1 MKKTNI
7 NYPYPVLSASNEDY
21 INSSFDIELPVN
33 PYVEGDL
40 AKIGI
45 CYSLKSQGIQELIEN
60 DKARVTVYLE
70 SVEAE
75 YRKIF
80 YFPKSS
86 NSLALDINKN
96 NLSKK
101 LQIKGY
107 IIANTKISP
116 FKLQEHNSDL
126 FGSVPFSLN
135 KGDIIAIADGYTIPL
150 ENFDPLVDRPSIF
163 SIRKQT
169 ENKNEEISVD
179 MLTRDKIT
187 ILLNEDTFTKYQV
200 LYQASDVR
208 SLLASMFAVPV
219 LVDALSYIKNADP
232 EEIEALQELKWYQV
246 VDTKIKE
253 LHLDLSKEDSMTK
266 IANIILPHVFRTN
279 IESFTDV
286 FKNLLPSGGDE

>member
-1 MKKTNI
+1 
-7 NYPYPVLSASNEDY
+7 
-21 INSSFDIELPVN
+21 
-33 PYVEGDL
+33 
-40 AKIGI
+40 
-45 CYSLKSQGIQELIEN
+45 
-60 DKARVTVYLE
+60 
-70 SVEAE
+70 
-75 YRKIF
+75 
-80 YFPKSS
+80 
-86 NSLALDINKN
+86 
-96 NLSKK
+96 
-101 LQIKGY
+101 
-107 IIANTKISP
+107 
-116 FKLQEHNSDL
+116 
-126 FGSVPFSLN
+126 
-135 KGDIIAIADGYTIPL
+135 
-150 ENFDPLVDRPSIF
+150 
-163 SIRKQT
+163 
-169 ENKNEEISVD
+169 

-266 IANIILPHVFRTN
+266 IANTILPHVFRTN

>member
-40 AKIGI
+40 AKIEI
-45 CYSLKSQGIQELIEN
+45 CYSLKSQGIQKLIEN

-86 NSLALDINKN
+86 NSLALGINKN

-266 IANIILPHVFRTN
+266 IANTILPHIFRTN

>member
-7 NYPYPVLSASNEDY
+7 NYPHPVLSASNEDY
-21 INSSFDIELPVN
+21 INSSFNIELPVN

-40 AKIGI
+40 AKIKI
-45 CYSLKSQGIQELIEN
+45 VYSLKSQGIQELIEN

-169 ENKNEEISVD
+169 ENPNEEISVD

-187 ILLNEDTFTKYQV
+187 ILLNEDTFTKYQI

-219 LVDALSYIKNADP
+219 LVDALSYVKNADP

-266 IANIILPHVFRTN
+266 IANTILPHVFRTN

>member
-21 INSSFDIELPVN
+21 INSSFNIELPVN

-40 AKIGI
+40 AKIKI
-45 CYSLKSQGIQELIEN
+45 VYSLKSQGIQELIEN

-169 ENKNEEISVD
+169 ENPNEEISVD

-187 ILLNEDTFTKYQV
+187 ILLNEDTFTKYQI

-219 LVDALSYIKNADP
+219 LVDALSYVKNADP

-266 IANIILPHVFRTN
+266 IANTILPHVFRTN

>member
-40 AKIGI
+40 AKIEI
-45 CYSLKSQGIQELIEN
+45 CYLLKSQGIQELIEN

-116 FKLQEHNSDL
+116 FKLLEHNPDL

-135 KGDIIAIADGYTIPL
+135 RGDIIAIADGYTIPL

-169 ENKNEEISVD
+169 ENPNEEISVD

-266 IANIILPHVFRTN
+266 IANTILPHVFRTN

>member
-40 AKIGI
+40 AKIEI

-86 NSLALDINKN
+86 NFLALEINKN

-116 FKLQEHNSDL
+116 FKLQEHNPDL
-126 FGSVPFSLN
+126 FGSVPFSIN

-169 ENKNEEISVD
+169 ENQNEEISVD

-187 ILLNEDTFTKYQV
+187 ILLNEDTFTKYQI

-246 VDTKIKE
+246 VDAKIKE

-266 IANIILPHVFRTN
+266 IANTILPHVFRTN

>member
-1 MKKTNI
+1 M
-7 NYPYPVLSASNEDY
+7 
-21 INSSFDIELPVN
+21 
-33 PYVEGDL
+33 
-40 AKIGI
+40 
-45 CYSLKSQGIQELIEN
+45 
-60 DKARVTVYLE
+60 
-70 SVEAE
+70 
-75 YRKIF
+75 
-80 YFPKSS
+80 
-86 NSLALDINKN
+86 
-96 NLSKK
+96 
-101 LQIKGY
+101 
-107 IIANTKISP
+107 
-116 FKLQEHNSDL
+116 
-126 FGSVPFSLN
+126 PFSIN

-169 ENKNEEISVD
+169 ENQNEEISVD

-266 IANIILPHVFRTN
+266 IANTILPHVFRTN

>member
-266 IANIILPHVFRTN
+266 IANTILPHVFRTN

>member
-40 AKIGI
+40 AKIEI

-86 NSLALDINKN
+86 NFLALEINKN

-116 FKLQEHNSDL
+116 FKLQEHNHDL
-126 FGSVPFSLN
+126 FGSVPFSIN

-169 ENKNEEISVD
+169 ENQNEEISVD

-187 ILLNEDTFTKYQV
+187 ILLNEDTFTKYQI

-232 EEIEALQELKWYQV
+232 EEIEELQELKWYQV
-246 VDTKIKE
+246 VKAKIKE
-253 LHLDLSKEDSMTK
+253 LNLDLSKEDSMTK
-266 IANIILPHVFRTN
+266 IANIILPHVFKTN